1 MAKAFMEGSYR
12 NGFTKGVKS
21 YVRAYYDGQE
31 VKDFKATYRFRGIG
45 YTKWVGPR
53 NSKGDYWEDKQR
65 DGSTFYVEHAV
76 EYKGLKAFATG
87 RLDNIQDGKNGV
99 PGKDGKDGRTSY
111 FHVKYSDV
119 ALPTSSS
126 QMNETGGDYIGTYVD
141 FTQADSDDPTKYT
154 WVRTKGAQGA
164 DGTQGVPGKN
174 GADGRTSYLHI
185 KYSNDG
191 GATFTSNGGEDVGTY
206 IGQYVDFVKADSDN
220 PKDYKWSLIKGEK
233 GEKGENGVDGKDGID
248 GKNGERG
255 KDGTDGKDAANVY
268 LSTQMLLVNTN
279 DSGVVEKKD
288 LNGIEAQVLAYRGD
302 ERIEAVIVS
311 CQCSPEVVAETDG
324 DTIKLTAVRTD
335 EKTGMAYGSGY
346 IDIVAEVEGKNYP
359 LRLFVGVNIAKL
371 TASVVSD
378 VRTFRQEFGAY
389 KQTTDGKIEQTNS
402 LIEQT
407 ARSITMEVSA
417 RSQGVNLLQGT
428 DFLGDLTTNVH
439 PGDGT
444 VEITFGD
451 DPQIAHTGHR
461 YMHVVAK
468 GLTTQRYAGKSWWA
482 KVEKGKKYTA
492 SMWMMTPDKSTIDSV
507 IYLECIAFKGGA
519 SPVWLNRHVTPMK
532 QNNTWYVHT
541 DTFGIPDGYDTLQVN
556 ALVVRN
562 GDVYFSEIQLEEGD
576 TRSAWSPYVGDREA
590 SMEKSG
596 IKLMPGCF
604 QVDAKKM
611 IVNGDLQAKSVL
623 AESLRQ
629 YSLMRDGRFELG
641 SVKMV
646 GDSSTHKLVAEYH
659 KNIDFASDGDG
670 NPVLRFYRPDGSIM
684 GVIDES
690 FFASS
695 AVGDTWWETNAM
707 AKIVDIGRTPTLD
720 DVASYK
726 GSFYSYYK
734 FQCGFTRYGDKK
746 KYNHTGFSS
755 PPLYDGCVYTGRKPA
770 TATNAE
776 MQRGFIPDG
785 VYLIKPDKNWRLKL
799 RKEGDKGNLYVRYY
813 DCDVYSGGRCV
824 NRFRFEEVANEY
836 QLRVNNLE

>member
-1 MAKAFMEGSYR
+1 MTAIARGQITITEQ
-12 NGFTKGVKS
+12 
-21 YVRAYYDGQE
+21 YDG
-31 VKDFKATYRFRGIG
+31 
-45 YTKWVGPR
+45 
-53 NSKGDYWEDKQR
+53 
-65 DGSTFYVEHAV
+65 
-76 EYKGLKAFATG
+76 
-87 RLDNIQDGKNGV
+87 
-99 PGKDGKDGRTSY
+99 
-111 FHVKYSDV
+111 
-119 ALPTSSS
+119 
-126 QMNETGGDYIGTYVD
+126 
-141 FTQADSDDPTKYT
+141 
-154 WVRTKGAQGA
+154 
-164 DGTQGVPGKN
+164 
-174 GADGRTSYLHI
+174 
-185 KYSNDG
+185 
-191 GATFTSNGGEDVGTY
+191 
-206 IGQYVDFVKADSDN
+206 
-220 PKDYKWSLIKGEK
+220 EK
-233 GEKGENGVDGKDGID
+233 
-248 GKNGERG
+248 G

-279 DSGVVEKKD
+279 DSGVVEEKD

-302 ERIEAVIVS
+302 ERIGATIVS
-311 CQCSPEVVAETDG
+311 CQCSPEVAAETDG
-324 DTIKLTAVRTD
+324 DTIKLTAVLTD
-335 EKTGMAYGSGY
+335 KNTHMAYGSGY

-359 LRLFVGVNIAKL
+359 LRLFVGTNIAKL

-378 VRTFRQEFGAY
+378 VGKFRQEFGKY
-389 KQTTDGKIEQTNS
+389 QQTTDGKIEWTKS
-402 LIEQT
+402 RIEQK
-407 ARSITMEVSA
+407 ARDITMEVAA

-428 DFLGDLTTNVH
+428 DFLGDQTPYVQ

-461 YMHVVAK
+461 YMHVVAR
-468 GLTTQRYAGKSWWA
+468 GLTIMRFAGKSCVA
-482 KVEKGKKYTA
+482 KVESGKKYTA
-492 SMWMMTPDKSTIDSV
+492 SMWMMTPDKTTIDTD
-507 IYLECIAFKGGA
+507 IYLECKALKGGKD
-519 SPVWLNRHVTPMK
+519 PVWLNRHVTPME

-556 ALVVRN
+556 AIVGRN

-623 AESLRQ
+623 AESLTR
-629 YSLMRDGRFELG
+629 YSLMRDERFELG
-641 SVKMV
+641 SVRMV
-646 GDSSTHKLVAEYH
+646 GDSSTHEMITEYH
-659 KNIDFASDGDG
+659 KNIDFAFDGDG
-670 NPVLRFYRPDGSIM
+670 NPVLRFYRSDGSIM

-695 AVGDTWWETNAM
+695 AVGDTWQETSEM
-707 AKIVDIGRTPTLD
+707 VKIAEIGRTPTLS

-824 NRFRFEEVANEY
+824 NRFRFEEVADEY

>member
-1 MAKAFMEGSYR
+1 MTAIARGQITITEQ
-12 NGFTKGVKS
+12 
-21 YVRAYYDGQE
+21 YDG
-31 VKDFKATYRFRGIG
+31 K
-45 YTKWVGPR
+45 
-53 NSKGDYWEDKQR
+53 
-65 DGSTFYVEHAV
+65 
-76 EYKGLKAFATG
+76 
-87 RLDNIQDGKNGV
+87 
-99 PGKDGKDGRTSY
+99 
-111 FHVKYSDV
+111 
-119 ALPTSSS
+119 
-126 QMNETGGDYIGTYVD
+126 
-141 FTQADSDDPTKYT
+141 
-154 WVRTKGAQGA
+154 
-164 DGTQGVPGKN
+164 
-174 GADGRTSYLHI
+174 
-185 KYSNDG
+185 
-191 GATFTSNGGEDVGTY
+191 
-206 IGQYVDFVKADSDN
+206 
-220 PKDYKWSLIKGEK
+220 
-233 GEKGENGVDGKDGID
+233 
-248 GKNGERG
+248 RG

-279 DSGVVEKKD
+279 DSGVVEEKD

-302 ERIEAVIVS
+302 ERIGVTIVS
-311 CQCSPEVVAETDG
+311 CQCSPEVAAETDG

-335 EKTGMAYGSGY
+335 ENTHMAYGSGY

-378 VRTFRQEFGAY
+378 VRTFRQKFEEY
-389 KQTTDGKIEQTNS
+389 QQTTDGEIKQTNS

-407 ARSITMEVSA
+407 ARSITMEVAA

-428 DFLGDLTTNVH
+428 DFLGDQTPYVQ

-461 YMHVVAK
+461 YMHVVAR
-468 GLTTQRYAGKSWWA
+468 GLTTMRFAGKSCVA
-482 KVEKGKKYTA
+482 KVESGKKYTA
-492 SMWMMTPDKSTIDSV
+492 SMWMMTPDKTTIDTD
-507 IYLECIAFKGGA
+507 IYLECKALKGGKD
-519 SPVWLNRHVTPMK
+519 PVWLNRHVTPME

-556 ALVVRN
+556 AIVGRN

-590 SMEKSG
+590 SLEKSG

-623 AESLRQ
+623 AESLKK
-629 YSLMRDGRFELG
+629 YSLMRDGCFELG
-641 SVKMV
+641 SVKQV
-646 GDSSTHKLVAEYH
+646 GDSSTHKLVTEYH
-659 KNIDFASDGDG
+659 KNIDFAFDGNG
-670 NPVLRFYRPDGSIM
+670 NPVLRFYRSDGSIM

-695 AVGDTWWETNAM
+695 AVGDTWQETSEM
-707 AKIVDIGRTPTLD
+707 VKIADIGRTPTLS

-734 FQCGFTRYGDKK
+734 FQCGFTLYGEKR

-755 PPLYDGCVYTGRKPA
+755 PPLYDGCVYTVRKPA

-776 MQRGFIPDG
+776 MQMGFIPDG

>member
-1 MAKAFMEGSYR
+1 MTAIARGQITITEQ
-12 NGFTKGVKS
+12 
-21 YVRAYYDGQE
+21 YDG
-31 VKDFKATYRFRGIG
+31 K
-45 YTKWVGPR
+45 
-53 NSKGDYWEDKQR
+53 
-65 DGSTFYVEHAV
+65 
-76 EYKGLKAFATG
+76 
-87 RLDNIQDGKNGV
+87 
-99 PGKDGKDGRTSY
+99 
-111 FHVKYSDV
+111 
-119 ALPTSSS
+119 
-126 QMNETGGDYIGTYVD
+126 
-141 FTQADSDDPTKYT
+141 
-154 WVRTKGAQGA
+154 
-164 DGTQGVPGKN
+164 
-174 GADGRTSYLHI
+174 
-185 KYSNDG
+185 
-191 GATFTSNGGEDVGTY
+191 
-206 IGQYVDFVKADSDN
+206 
-220 PKDYKWSLIKGEK
+220 
-233 GEKGENGVDGKDGID
+233 
-248 GKNGERG
+248 RG

-279 DSGVVEKKD
+279 DSGVVTETE
-288 LNGIEAQVLAYRGD
+288 LAGARAQVLAYRGD
-302 ERIEAVIVS
+302 EQIEATIVS
-311 CQCSPEVVAETDG
+311 RQCSPEVAAETSG
-324 DTIKLTAVRTD
+324 DTIRLTAVRTD
-335 EKTGMAYGSGY
+335 KKTHMAYGSGY

-359 LRLFVGVNIAKL
+359 LRLFVGTNITKL

-378 VRTFRQEFGAY
+378 VRTFRQEFEEY
-389 KQTTDGKIEQTNS
+389 QQTTDGEIEQTNS
-402 LIEQT
+402 RIEQT

-482 KVEKGKKYTA
+482 KVEAGKKYTA
-492 SMWMMTPDKSTIDSV
+492 SMWMMTPDKTTIDSV
-507 IYLECIAFKGGA
+507 IYLECIAFKGGKD
-519 SPVWLNRHVTPMK
+519 PVWLNRHVTPMA

-556 ALVVRN
+556 AIVVRN

-576 TRSAWSPYVGDREA
+576 ARSAWSPYVGDRD
-590 SMEKSG
+590 STLKKSG

-659 KNIDFASDGDG
+659 KNIDFAYDGDG

-684 GVIDES
+684 GVLDES

-695 AVGDTWWETNAM
+695 AVGDTWQETSDM
-707 AKIVDIGRTPTLD
+707 VKIAEIGHTTTLS

-734 FQCGFTRYGDKK
+734 FQCGFTLYGDKK
-746 KYNHTGFSS
+746 KYNHTGGSF
-755 PPLYDGCVYTGRKPA
+755 PPPYDGCVYTGRKPT

-776 MQRGFIPDG
+776 MQKGFIPDG
-785 VYLIKPDKNWRLKL
+785 VYLIKPDKNWRLKRL
-799 RKEGDKGNLYVRYY
+799 KEGETGNIYVRYY
-813 DCDVYSGGRCV
+813 DCDVYRGGKYTDS
-824 NRFRFEEVANEY
+824 FRFEEVADEY
-836 QLRVNNLE
+836 QLHANDLL

>member
-1 MAKAFMEGSYR
+1 MSENILAQKSFTVRRAAKGSY
-12 NGFTKGVKS
+12 
-21 YVRAYYDGQE
+21 
-31 VKDFKATYRFRGIG
+31 
-45 YTKWVGPR
+45 
-53 NSKGDYWEDKQR
+53 
-65 DGSTFYVEHAV
+65 TF
-76 EYKGLKAFATG
+76 L
-87 RLDNIQDGKNGV
+87 R
-99 PGKDGKDGRTSY
+99 
-111 FHVKYSDV
+111 
-119 ALPTSSS
+119 
-126 QMNETGGDYIGTYVD
+126 
-141 FTQADSDDPTKYT
+141 
-154 WVRTKGAQGA
+154 
-164 DGTQGVPGKN
+164 
-174 GADGRTSYLHI
+174 
-185 KYSNDG
+185 YSNDG
-191 GATFTSNGGEDVGTY
+191 GKTFTASLPYADEGEVPGQNLLKGSEQPGFYSNLGGNTITAMHMEDETGKFTRYTPDKGKYVSVSGYPWEGIQNGGYSLSMEVRPIGKPITVTEWEGQTVPPNVWTRIEWNDVR
-206 IGQYVDFVKADSDN
+206 K
-220 PKDYKWSLIKGEK
+220 
-233 GEKGENGVDGKDGID
+233 DGKYVGLIVDWRTGTD
-248 GKNGERG
+248 VVVDLRRLKLERG
-255 KDGTDGKDAANVY
+255 VSSTAWTPHPGEQLFGLTPGTWLGTAVWDKPYPPLTTDAYTWTKVKGKDGKDAANVY

-279 DSGVVEKKD
+279 DSGVVTKTE
-288 LNGIEAQVLAYRGD
+288 LAGARAQVLAYRGD
-302 ERIEAVIVS
+302 ERIEAIIVS
-311 CQCSPEVVAETDG
+311 CQCSPEVAAETQDG
-324 DTIKLTAVRTD
+324 DTIRLTAVRTD
-335 EKTGMAYGSGY
+335 ENTHMAYGSGY

-378 VRTFRQEFGAY
+378 VRTFRQKFEEY
-389 KQTTDGKIEQTNS
+389 QQTTDGEIEQTNS

-461 YMHVVAK
+461 YMHVVAR

-556 ALVVRN
+556 AIVVRN
-562 GDVYFSEIQLEEGD
+562 GDVYFSEIQLEDGD

-623 AESLRQ
+623 AESLTR
-629 YSLMRDGRFELG
+629 YSLMRDERFELG
-641 SVKMV
+641 SVRMV
-646 GDSSTHKLVAEYH
+646 GDSSTHEMITEYH
-659 KNIDFASDGDG
+659 KNIDFAFDGDG
-670 NPVLRFYRPDGSIM
+670 NPVLRFYRSDGSIM

-695 AVGDTWWETNAM
+695 AVGDTWQETSEM
-707 AKIVDIGRTPTLD
+707 VKIAEIGRTPTLD

-755 PPLYDGCVYTGRKPA
+755 PPLYDGCVYTVRKPA

-824 NRFRFEEVANEY
+824 NRFRFEEVADEY